1 MDTLL
6 GRIAAAYDMAVQAHE
21 GQTRRHGRGA
31 PFINHVA
38 DVARRVSESLETD
51 EVTLVAAVLH
61 DVVEKTPRTLS
72 EVEAAFGAE
81 VAGVVAEVTDDPS
94 LSKAEQR
101 RRQVEHAPHLS
112 PRAKRIKLADKAS
125 KLASI
130 AEAPP
135 GTWHRSGAR
144 REVEQARDVADAV
157 RGADLVLEAAFDR
170 ELARVE
176 AALGQG

>member
-1 MDTLL
+1 MATVL
-6 GRIAAAYDMAVQAHE
+6 GRIALAYDMAVQAHE

-61 DVVEKTPRTLS
+61 DVVEKTPRTLA

-81 VAGVVAEVTDDPS
+81 VAGVVAEVTDDQS
-94 LSKAEQR
+94 LTKAEQR
-101 RRQVEHAPHLS
+101 RQQVEHAPRLS

-135 GTWHRSGAR
+135 GWWRKGKAR
-144 REVEQARDVADAV
+144 KEVKQAQEVAGAV
-157 RGADLVLEAAFDR
+157 RGVDSVLEAAFDR
-170 ELARVE
+170 EVARAE
-176 AALGQG
+176 AALGKG